1 MKNENPI
8 HETGPGSP
16 GMISVDHEK
25 QHNARQLP
33 QRYDGRLKVTGKA
46 KYSAEFPV
54 KDIAYGYIVQSTIPS
69 GTVAAIDIAAASRA
83 SGVLAILT
91 PFNAPRVKAAGNV
104 HLLQD
109 TSVFFN
115 GQPIAVV
122 IARSLPEAMHA
133 ASLLHV
139 TYKPTQARLDFN
151 ALVGEA
157 RDPRRG
163 PSHNERGDIAASQAK
178 AAVTIEQTYTTPI
191 QNHNPMEPH
200 ATIAWWDGDKLSV
213 YDSTQGITGVR
224 QNLVNTFS
232 LKPDDVHVQCPFV
245 GGGFGTKGSVW
256 SHVALAAMSAKVVQK
271 PVKISIG
278 RDQMFGPVGARP
290 NTLQK
295 IKLAASSDGRLLV
308 TRHDVLM
315 YTSIFN
321 DFVEGA
327 ANQTA
332 FLYNSESLSIS
343 HRLVELNL
351 GSGTW
356 MRAPGESTGTV
367 GLEIALDELAEKLN
381 MDPIQLRLI
390 NYAEADPSHN
400 NRPWSSKHLHECY
413 EQAAERFNWDRR
425 KPTPGQVRE
434 GNKLIGYG
442 MATAVYGANRG
453 PSSATVR
460 ILPNGRLHV
469 GIGTQDL
476 GTGTYTILAQTA
488 AAVFSTDPALVD
500 VEIGDSALP
509 RSGGSGGSTT
519 AASVC
524 PAVYDAAVQAQLKLA
539 QIAVADSASPHH
551 GATPDDLDTR
561 DGNLFSKTSPAK
573 SEPIT
578 AIIARNGNTPIE
590 ATATSE
596 LSKDRNNFS
605 SHSWGAVFAEVA
617 VDADTWM
624 PQVRRIVATYDIGT
638 LLNDK
643 TGINQLH
650 GGIVWG
656 ISMAL
661 HEEAHIDPVYGR
673 TVNANIAEYHVPVN
687 ADVGEIDV
695 TCLNIPDYKFNPLG
709 ARGIGE
715 IGITGTAAAIANAIY
730 NATGKRVRDLP
741 VTIDKLMR
749 A

>member
-1 MKNENPI
+1 MNAI
-8 HETGPGSP
+8 
-16 GMISVDHEK
+16 DHEK
-25 QHNARQLP
+25 QHNSKQLP
-33 QRYDGRLKVTGKA
+33 HRYDGRLKVTGKA
-46 KYSAEFPV
+46 TYAAEFPV
-54 KDIAYGYIVQSTIPS
+54 KDVTYGYIVQSTIAS
-69 GTVAAIDIAAASRA
+69 GTVATIDTAAASRA
-83 SGVLAILT
+83 SGVMAILT
-91 PFNAPRVKAAGNV
+91 PFNAPKVKPAANV

-109 TSVFFN
+109 TNIVYN
-115 GQPIAVV
+115 GQPIALVV
-122 IARSLPEAMHA
+122 ARSLPEAIHA
-133 ASLLHV
+133 ATLLKI
-139 TYKPTQARLDFN
+139 TYSPATPRLDFK
-151 ALVGEA
+151 ALAGESRPPKVRGVA
-157 RDPRRG
+157 REPG
-163 PSHNERGDIAASQAK
+163 TSALPPGVNVRGDLASSQAR

-191 QNHNPMEPH
+191 QTHNPMEPH
-200 ATIAWWDGDKLSV
+200 ATIAWWEGDKLSV
-213 YDSTQGITGVR
+213 YDATQGITGVR

-245 GGGFGTKGSVW
+245 GGGFGTKGAVW
-256 SHVALAAMSAKVVQK
+256 SHVPLAAMAAKVVGK

-278 RDQMFGPVGARP
+278 RDQMFGPVGSRP

-295 IKLAASSDGRLLV
+295 IKLAASSDGKLLV
-308 TRHDVLM
+308 TQHDVLM
-315 YTSIFN
+315 YTSMFN
-321 DFVEGA
+321 DFVEGS

-332 FLYNSESLSIS
+332 FLYNSESLSTS
-343 HRLVELNL
+343 HRMVELNL
-351 GSGTW
+351 GTGNW
-356 MRAPGESTGTV
+356 MRAPGEATGTV
-367 GLEIALDELAEKLN
+367 ALEIALDELAERLK

-390 NYAEADPSHN
+390 NYAEADPSYN

-413 EQAAERFNWDRR
+413 EQASERFNWDRR
-425 KPTPGQVRE
+425 KSTPGVVRE
-434 GNKLIGYG
+434 GNHLIGYG

-460 ILPNGRLHV
+460 LLPNGRIYV

-488 AAVFSTDPALVD
+488 AAVFAMDPALAD
-500 VEIGDSALP
+500 VQLGDSTLP

-524 PAVYDAAVQAQLKLA
+524 PAVYDAAVKAQLKLA
-539 QIAVADSASPHH
+539 QLAVADSASPLH
-551 GATPDDLDTR
+551 GTNPDDLDTR
-561 DGNLFSKTSPAK
+561 DGNLFSKSSPEK

-578 AIIARNGNTPIE
+578 AVIARNGNTPIE

-596 LSKDRNNFS
+596 VPPRGSGPYS
-605 SHSWGAVFAEVA
+605 SQSWGAVFAEVA

-624 PQVRRIVATYDIGT
+624 PHVRRVVATYDIGT

-643 TGINQLH
+643 TGINQLQ

-661 HEEAHIDPVYGR
+661 QEETRIDPVYGR
-673 TVNANIAEYHVPVN
+673 AVNANLGEYHVPVN

-715 IGITGTAAAIANAIY
+715 IGITGAAAAIANAIY
-730 NATGKRVRDLP
+730 NATGKRVRDFP
-741 VTIDKLMR
+741 ITIDKLMR

>member
-1 MKNENPI
+1 
-8 HETGPGSP
+8 
-16 GMISVDHEK
+16 MIAIDHEK
-25 QHNARQLP
+25 QHNAKQLP

-54 KDIAYGYIVQSTIPS
+54 KDVTYGYIVQSTIPS
-69 GTVAAIDIAAASRA
+69 GTVASIDTSAAARA
-83 SGVLAILT
+83 SGVLSILT
-91 PFNAPRVKAAGNV
+91 PFNAPKVKVANNV

-109 TSVFFN
+109 TRVFYN

-122 IARSLPEAMHA
+122 VARSLTEAMHA
-133 ASLLHV
+133 ATLLKIS
-139 TYKPTQARLDFN
+139 YNPTPARLDFKS
-151 ALVGEA
+151 LTSESRPPKV
-157 RDPRRG
+157 RG
-163 PSHNERGDIAASQAK
+163 VAWEPGTTPLPPGVTVRGDIAASQAK
-178 AAVTIEQTYTTPI
+178 AAVTIEQTYTTPV

-200 ATIAWWDGDKLSV
+200 ATIAGWEGDKLSV
-213 YDSTQGITGVR
+213 YDATQGITGVR
-224 QNLVNTFS
+224 QNLVSTFG

-256 SHVALAAMSAKVVQK
+256 SHVALAAMASKVVQK

-278 RDQMFGPVGARP
+278 RDQMFGPVGSRP
-290 NTLQK
+290 NTVQK
-295 IKLAASSDGRLLV
+295 IKLAASSDGKLLV
-308 TRHDVLM
+308 TQHDVLM
-315 YTSIFN
+315 YTSLFN

-327 ANQTA
+327 ANQTS
-332 FLYNSESLSIS
+332 FLYNSESLSTS

-356 MRAPGESTGTV
+356 MRAPGEATGTV

-434 GNKLIGYG
+434 GNQLIGYG

-453 PSSATVR
+453 SSSATVR
-460 ILPNGRLHV
+460 ILPNGRIHV

-488 AAVFSTDPALVD
+488 AAVFSMDPALVD
-500 VEIGDSALP
+500 VELGDSALP

-524 PAVYDAAVQAQLKLA
+524 PAVYDAAAQAQTRLA
-539 QIAVADSASPHH
+539 QLAIADSASPHH
-551 GATPDDLDTR
+551 GANPDDLDTR
-561 DGNLFSKTSPAK
+561 DGKLFAK
-573 SEPIT
+573 SSPEKSEAIT
-578 AIIARNGNTPIE
+578 DLIARNGNTPIE

-596 LSKDRNNFS
+596 LTKDRNNFS

-617 VDADTWM
+617 VDADTLM
-624 PQVRRIVATYDIGT
+624 RHVRRVVATYDIGT

-643 TGINQLH
+643 TGINQLQ

-656 ISMAL
+656 ISTAL
-661 HEEAHIDPVYGR
+661 HEEAHIDPVHGR

-730 NATGKRVRDLP
+730 NATGKRVRDFP
-741 VTIDKLMR
+741 ITIDKLMR